1 MTDTTT
7 RSGTG
12 QQSARRRPPRAP
24 GPDDLSPA
32 IRLQDGV
39 VKYGFVA
46 VTVLL
51 FIYFALSEPA
61 FGTPASIFAML
72 KFASVTAILGLG
84 MTFSMVVGGMDMSI
98 GSQAGLAVQ
107 MAAMTMVFYNLTGG
121 TAVVVVLVVGLLV
134 GLVNAFLIVFCKI
147 PDLLATLAMM
157 FVIQGVKLIPVDG
170 QSVSAGMVLRDGT
183 PAPGKFTPEFLLIDR
198 GTIGPIPIPV
208 VIMLVLV
215 VLTWFFLARTKWGR
229 LMYAVGANPEAARL
243 SGVPVG
249 FYRGLAYVLCSM
261 FAAVGGL
268 ILVSRIGQGDVN
280 AGASS
285 LLEAVAVALV
295 GTSVLGMGKPNAWG
309 TLLGALLVGIVLTG
323 LTMKGFQYYY
333 QDTAKGLVLLVA
345 LLFSY
350 TMSRKRVRYTPA
362 T

>member
-1 MTDTTT
+1 MTETTT
-7 RSGTG
+7 KVAARSENEATG
-12 QQSARRRPPRAP
+12 LMRV
-24 GPDDLSPA
+24 
-32 IRLQDGV
+32 QDAV

-51 FIYFALSEPA
+51 FAYFALSEPA
-61 FGTPASIFAML
+61 FATSASIFAML

-107 MAAMTMVFYNLTGG
+107 MAAMTMVFYNMTGV
-121 TAVVVVLVVGLLV
+121 TAAVVVVVVGLLV
-134 GLVNAFLIVFCKI
+134 GLFNAFLIVICKI

-170 QSVSAGMVLRDGT
+170 QSVSAGMVLRDGSV
-183 PAPGKFTPEFLLIDR
+183 APGKFTPGFLLIDR
-198 GTIGPIPIPV
+198 GTIGPIPLPV
-208 VIMLVLV
+208 VIMAVLV
-215 VLTWFFLARTKWGR
+215 VLSWFFLSRTRWGR

-243 SGVPVG
+243 SGVRVG
-249 FYRGLAYVLCSM
+249 AYRALAYVLSSTL
-261 FAAVGGL
+261 AAVGGL

-333 QDTAKGLVLLVA
+333 QDTAKGMVLLVA

-350 TMSRKRVRYTPA
+350 TMSRKKVRYTPA